1 MAVAQGPIYR
11 VGVTIGHDWLGIV
24 GQRRRCWWEKAPIR
38 HPGSQVNCS
47 WVVTTS
53 FPGSTPSPL
62 LLYPLFRFP
71 TRVLAIHLTHSD
83 KLSSLTDPPS
93 LQPRSQ
99 EPICLLGLHF
109 GRLGPLLGQ
118 KCAFRAKTGPFGARP
133 KCVVTMSHT
142 CSDQPVAVGTKSGPQ
157 GCSRTSGA
165 PKTGPFRTLAATKG
179 PKPGQSVCSP

>member
-83 KLSSLTDPPS
+83 KLSSLTDHPS
-93 LQPRSQ
+93 LQPSSQ
-99 EPICLLGLHF
+99 QPICMLGPHFVVWDLYLAKNVHFGPKQGLLG
-109 GRLGPLLGQ
+109 
-118 KCAFRAKTGPFGARP
+118 
-133 KCVVTMSHT
+133 
-142 CSDQPVAVGTKSGPQ
+142 
-157 GCSRTSGA
+157 
-165 PKTGPFRTLAATKG
+165 
-179 PKPGQSVCSP
+179 PGQSVW